1 MFRPNYAQDA
11 PPEAIRVGGASYPV
25 NVDFRTWI
33 DVLDLARELYPTV
46 ATLKEARH
54 NARVLE
60 NMQRL
65 AFDRVLE
72 APPAAVLR
80 AMMDFARGYP
90 TMVGEGAGDDGE
102 GEELLSFDYDI
113 NDLVLAIE
121 EQFGLDLSY
130 RRREPYHWWEFLLRV
145 RALCGDHAILRAVRL
160 RASRDTS
167 REARLARRRA
177 RLPHKPTAEERRQ
190 LEALRAAAGDGE
202 KGEEQAH

>member
-46 ATLKEARH
+46 GTLLEARH
-54 NARVLE
+54 NARVLAE
-60 NMQRL
+60 MQRL
-65 AFDRVLE
+65 AFGRVLE

-80 AMMDFARGYP
+80 AMTAFARGYP
-90 TMVGEGAGDDGE
+90 TMVGEEAGGDGE

-202 KGEEQAH
+202 KGEKHAH

>member
-11 PPEAIRVGGASYPV
+11 PPETIRVGGADCPV

-33 DVLDLARELYPTV
+33 DILDLARELYPTV
-46 ATLKEARH
+46 GTLLEARH

-65 AFDRVLE
+65 AFGRVLE

-80 AMMDFARGYP
+80 AMTAFARGYP
-90 TMVGEGAGDDGE
+90 TMVGEEAGGDGE

-130 RRREPYHWWEFLLRV
+130 RRAEPFHWWEFLLRV

-202 KGEEQAH
+202 KGEKHAH